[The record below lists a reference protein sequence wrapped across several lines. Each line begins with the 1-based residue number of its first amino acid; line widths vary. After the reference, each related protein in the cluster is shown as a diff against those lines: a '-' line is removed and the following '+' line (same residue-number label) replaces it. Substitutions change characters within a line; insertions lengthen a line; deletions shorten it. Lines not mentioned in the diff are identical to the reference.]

1 MSLAFLF
8 NDHRY
13 QCTTLATNLLPTVT
27 LRQFV
32 LLVLATALSLVPV
45 LSAWDDGGGHRW
57 TQANACKGLLVLT
70 IVGLGVAWKQSTFR
84 PPLLTQLGMLVWFL
98 GGLQCVPLP
107 PGVIEKLSPASYEAY
122 REWLPVEIRAEVQEW
137 PNAPGYTEAS
147 RAFPVS
153 VAPHLTRQALSL
165 PLIFAIGCWLAS
177 ICYADSRAA
186 WILLIVPVLA
196 GTIFCFFGAADMI
209 RLNRDWNVELRQ
221 RLLITPVGAN
231 GPFGP
236 FINNNT
242 CIGYINLCLG
252 CVLGLIYAVWVRA
265 KANRAAQST
274 RFWLSGLALLFTAVM
289 VMGVL
294 ASSSR
299 GGFLGMIFATI
310 VLSAISLRRFKIG
323 WLLLFVVIGI
333 GSTQMLDGL
342 GIRQEME
349 DRLRTLTDGTA
360 SKDPRLSKWEDGLKA
375 AYAHLPIGSGL
386 GTYRYAQLPHGT
398 NAVERWAVNA
408 DGMHVEWLLE
418 GGVWLLPLV
427 LLGMIILLRETRL
440 VSRSIPDLELTQA
453 RIARATTVAA
463 IFSLASLVVTQSFD
477 FGITHVPLILTIA
490 ILCGG
495 ISHLAQNAKPLAI
508 LHPTADENL
517 SPKAELNQLTPEQDF
532 TTLSNCCLAIFLI
545 AALVC
550 ATSDLEAGGAWQKLM
565 IQRHADRNLP
575 IQDRTMDLD
584 SEIQKVRNML
594 TSNPI
599 DAMGHRVMATLLL
612 DRQHRIGCESL
623 IQSKAA
629 NEKQASDWTLPI
641 NVRRAV
647 HMNHVS
653 PETVMLQNQDIQQ
666 WRLARQHAASALA
679 LSPLD
684 DATRVLLI
692 ETDFLDEGRSD
703 VSGELLIQAAELRPR
718 TSQIVNHLALLAK
731 SFPGEST
738 EKAIREIEEEYRNAN
753 IEPVIA
759 NP

>member
-1 MSLAFLF
+1 M
-8 NDHRY
+8 N
-13 QCTTLATNLLPTVT
+13 
-27 LRQFV
+27 LRQIA
-32 LLVLATALSLVPV
+32 LLVLATTLSLVPV

-57 TQANACKGLLVLT
+57 TQANACKGLLALTVL
-70 IVGLGVAWKQSTFR
+70 GLGVAWKQSTFR

-107 PGVIEKLSPASYEAY
+107 PGVIEKLSLASFEAY
-122 REWLPVEIRAEVQEW
+122 REWLPEEIRAEVQEW

-153 VAPHLTRQALSL
+153 IAPHLTRQALSL

-177 ICYADSRAA
+177 ICYADPRAA
-186 WILLIVPVLA
+186 WILLTVPVIA
-196 GTIFCFFGAADMI
+196 GAIFCFFGAADMI

-252 CVLGLIYAVWVRA
+252 CVLGLIYAIWIRA
-265 KANRAAQST
+265 KANRSAQST

-310 VLSAISLRRFKIG
+310 VISAISLRRFKIG
-323 WLLLFVVIGI
+323 WLLLFVVIGF

-349 DRLRTLTDGTA
+349 DRIRTLTDGTA
-360 SKDPRLSKWEDGLKA
+360 SNDPRLRKWEDGLKA

-427 LLGMIILLRETRL
+427 SLGMIILIRETRL
-440 VSRSIPDLELTQA
+440 VFRSLPDLTVGQA

-477 FGITHVPLILTIA
+477 FGITHIPLILTIA

-495 ISHLAQNAKPLAI
+495 VSHLAQNAKQLAISKAKDDGGLHSEEKINPLA
-508 LHPTADENL
+508 
-517 SPKAELNQLTPEQDF
+517 PEQDF
-532 TTLSNCCLAIFLI
+532 TTLANCCLAIFLI
-545 AALVC
+545 AGLVC
-550 ATSDLEAGGAWQKLM
+550 ATSDLRAGGVWQKIM
-565 IQRHADRNLP
+565 IRRHADRNLP
-575 IQDRTMDLD
+575 IQERSMDLD
-584 SEIQKVRNML
+584 AEIETVRNML
-594 TSNPI
+594 TSSPI

-612 DRQHRIGCESL
+612 DRQHRIGSESL
-623 IQSKAA
+623 VKSKAA
-629 NEKQASDWTLPI
+629 AEKQASDWTLPI

-647 HMNHVS
+647 HLNQVS
-653 PETVMLQNQDIQQ
+653 PETVMLENQNIQQ

-703 VSGELLIQAAELRPR
+703 VSEELLIQATKLRPR

-731 SFPGEST
+731 SFPGEET
-738 EKAIREIEEEYRNAN
+738 EKVIREIEEEYRNAN
-753 IEPVIA
+753 IKPVIA
-759 NP
+759 NQ